1 MRIAPNELVFVT
13 PKAFQDIYAPHNK
26 TIELW
31 VKTNFND
38 MGQDLGGI
46 IWEEDPYRHRE
57 VAKKLSPALSSRN
70 IRAME
75 PVVNRYLDFFVSR
88 MREVGGG
95 PEGIEL
101 AQWSNWLA
109 MDLAADM
116 SWNER
121 MGQMDK
127 MRNDTNLDVVL
138 SFNFFVTAMQVFR
151 RFGPLIRPF
160 QYFLAP
166 FSKLLMFARLEA
178 TQRKELL
185 KRIKLRGNTDH
196 IDFFEYIL
204 PAEVPV
210 PTAKKDLN
218 HLSAVAIQMTF
229 AEFGPMSDWFYSTL
243 FFLLEEKE
251 CYQILVHEIR
261 AAFKTY
267 DDITS
272 VAAGRLPF
280 LHACLEESLRMFNS
294 NSTGLPRVS
303 PGAMVDGHFVPKG
316 VRFPI
321 FRILRPAHIGIFQI
335 ADIFVPYQ
343 THVQTSIFT
352 LARSPQH
359 FFNPHRYQPQR
370 WLPYDHPL
378 YDAAFANDDRKS
390 FHPFSFGPRLC
401 LGRELA
407 WTQGNLFMAKV
418 LWTFDMFKVPG
429 QRVDLEGSLKH
440 YGFLVKPEVK
450 VRFVPVERNEV

>member
-1 MRIAPNELVFVT
+1 MRIAPNDLVFVT
-13 PKAFQDIYAPHNK
+13 PKAFQDIYAPHHKN
-26 TIELW
+26 IETW

-75 PVVNRYLDFFVSR
+75 PLINRYLDFFVSR

-101 AQWSNWLA
+101 AQWTNWLA

-121 MGQMDK
+121 MGQMDR
-127 MRNDTNLDVVL
+127 MRNDANLDVVL
-138 SFNFFVTAMQVFR
+138 SFNSFVTAMHVFR

-185 KRIKLRGNTDH
+185 KRIRLRGNTDH
-196 IDFFEYIL
+196 TDFFEYIL

-243 FFLLEEKE
+243 LFLLEEKE
-251 CYQILVHEIR
+251 CHQILVHEIR

-267 DDITS
+267 DDITP
-272 VAAGRLPF
+272 VTAGRLPY

-294 NSTGLPRVS
+294 NSTGLPRLS

-316 VRFPI
+316 VPPPI
-321 FRILRPAHIGIFQI
+321 PCILRLADSGISRSLTFGT
-335 ADIFVPYQ
+335 YQ

-352 LARSPQH
+352 LARSPRH

-370 WLPYDHPL
+370 WLPSDHPL
-378 YDAAFANDDRKS
+378 YDAAYANDDRKS
-390 FHPFSFGPRLC
+390 FHPFSVGPRSC

-418 LWTFDMFKVPG
+418 LWTFDVVKVSG
-429 QRVDLEGSLKH
+429 QHVDLEESLKH
-440 YGFLVKPEVK
+440 FGFLVKPEVK
-450 VRFVPVERNEV
+450 VKFVPVERNEV